1 MSAYIKLST
10 LEYPRYQGDIRL
22 EHPTIGQEFICPET
36 YAPVEVAAA
45 PEFDYATQTAY
56 ELSPVNT
63 NGVWSMAWAV
73 RDLTAQELEDRRV
86 WEEAEKIKHGSVRTN
101 INVAGST
108 PDVIG

>member
-1 MSAYIKLST
+1 MSVYIKIST
-10 LEYPRYQGDIRL
+10 LEYPRYEGDIRL
-22 EHPTIGQEFICPET
+22 EHPEIADVFVCPET
-36 YAPVEVAAA
+36 YAPVEEVVA
-45 PEFDYATQTAY
+45 PEFDYVTQTAY
-56 ELSPVNT
+56 QLPPVNT
-63 NGVWSMAWAV
+63 NNIWCMAWAV